1 MKIAFPVMEDRGL
14 ESPVHN
20 HFGSAAYFVVADTQA
35 GTVTSAANPDQDHL
49 HGQCQPLRALGGN
62 QVEAL
67 VVGGIGRGALQKL
80 TAAEIKVYRA
90 VEGTVKE
97 NLELIQKGHLP
108 EFGANQTCAGHA
120 TIGVCI
126 H

>member
-1 MKIAFPVMEDRGL
+1 MKIAFPVMEDCGL

-20 HFGSAAYFVVADTQA
+20 HFGSAAFFVVVDMQT
-35 GTVTSAANPDQDHL
+35 GTVTGTANPDREHL
-49 HGQCQPLRALGGN
+49 HGQCQPLRALGGKR
-62 QVEAL
+62 VDAL

-80 TAAEIKVYRA
+80 TEAGIRIYRA

-97 NLELIQKGHLP
+97 NLELLKSGHSP
-108 EFGANQTCAGHA
+108 EFTLDQICAGHTA
-120 TIGVCI
+120 PGACI